1 MLVCVHCAQSDYY
14 HTLCCSGWQSGG
26 IHSLWFSLPDCRVA
40 SLGLGKVHYYSTSG
54 SSKDGP
60 PQSASGDAPSAEK
73 VLSAAI
79 KATPAPSGEE
89 LMCPYTAEVVDMLTL
104 SVSPV
109 NVLQ

>member
-1 MLVCVHCAQSDYY
+1 MFVDCAQSDYN
-14 HTLCCSGWQSGG
+14 HVLCCSGWQSGG

-73 VLSAAI
+73 VLSAAV

-89 LMCPYTAEVVDMLTL
+89 LMCSYTAEVVDKLTL

-109 NVLQ
+109 NVL

>member
-1 MLVCVHCAQSDYY
+1 MFVDCAQSDYN
-14 HTLCCSGWQSGG
+14 HALCCSGWQSGG
-26 IHSLWFSLPDCRVA
+26 IHSLWFSLPDSRVA

-73 VLSAAI
+73 VLSAAV

-89 LMCPYTAEVVDMLTL
+89 LMCTNTAEVVDMLMF

-109 NVLQ
+109 NEL